1 MAVAFRDNGHWIR
14 DEHMPNILTP
24 FFTTHEMGTGLGLSV
39 VHNIVTAHGGE
50 ISVVSKEGD
59 GAVFTV
65 ALPRAPGDRAG
76 VARSSQVVHTA

>member
-1 MAVAFRDNGHWIR
+1 MAVAFSDNGHGIR
-14 DEHMPNILTP
+14 DEHMPNIFTP

-39 VHNIVTAHGGE
+39 VHNIVTAHGRE
-50 ISVVSKEGD
+50 ISASSKEGD

-76 VARSSQVVHTA
+76 YSRS